1 MQVIFLHD
9 VDGVAQGGDI
19 KEVKNGFARNYLLP
33 KNLAIPVTKNAL
45 EKLNKI
51 KKNASKDR
59 IKYVADMQSLA
70 TSIQDTRINIEMRAD
85 SNNQLYGSVNN
96 STISEQLTTLFN
108 RDFHRN
114 WVTLDEPI
122 RQLGLFTIPINLTSE
137 ISTSIDVLVY
147 PLGITAEDFENS
159 ISSTEEP
166 IKDSNTEAV
175 DEPDDNITGIDE
187 PDDNITGIDEPDDNI
202 TGIDEPDDNIT
213 GIDEPDEQK

>member
-1 MQVIFLHD
+1 
-9 VDGVAQGGDI
+9 
-19 KEVKNGFARNYLLP
+19 
-33 KNLAIPVTKNAL
+33 
-45 EKLNKI
+45 
-51 KKNASKDR
+51 
-59 IKYVADMQSLA
+59 
-70 TSIQDTRINIEMRAD
+70 MRAD

-159 ISSTEEP
+159 ISSTE
-166 IKDSNTEAV
+166 
-175 DEPDDNITGIDE
+175 
-187 PDDNITGIDEPDDNI
+187 
-202 TGIDEPDDNIT
+202 
-213 GIDEPDEQK
+213 